1 MSSTQ
6 KPGDEHRSL
15 PDDIALAAGLPRGG
29 QGEGP
34 LHSAPTPGTYTASTH
49 TGGTQTHSIQN
60 EGSKASSVA
69 DDLKSRAADAQSK
82 AGDLKDRAAD
92 AAQDARERV
101 TDTVQDLRARASSA
115 VDDARGW
122 VEDTH
127 RSGRRQIGDLGER
140 GSARLQDG
148 RSAVEDFVAEHP
160 LLVGVVGL
168 AAGMLIGA
176 LLPRTR
182 TEDQNVGPWADEVRG
197 QGLRYA
203 RDFTDRGREF
213 VASALDPEN
222 LNAVVQRASGTEE
235 PGPAP
240 RAGGTAPQQR

>member
-140 GSARLQDG
+140 GSARLQ
-148 RSAVEDFVAEHP
+148 
-160 LLVGVVGL
+160 
-168 AAGMLIGA
+168 
-176 LLPRTR
+176 
-182 TEDQNVGPWADEVRG
+182 
-197 QGLRYA
+197 GLRYA